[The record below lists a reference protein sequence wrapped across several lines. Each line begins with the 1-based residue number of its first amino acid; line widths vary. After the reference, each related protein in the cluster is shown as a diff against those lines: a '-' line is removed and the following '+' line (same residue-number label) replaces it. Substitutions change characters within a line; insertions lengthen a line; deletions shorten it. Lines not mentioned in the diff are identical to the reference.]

1 MQSKRITFYNILQA
15 VVIFFAVCSAA
26 SVGAQAN
33 SQTNFDFE
41 QGTKGWQ
48 SAGACSID
56 KGIAHHGIYSIRIGN
71 GYGKIEKTVYVDPLS
86 IIQFNA
92 YIKSSGRAVSGYSF
106 INFYDSNHKL
116 LLTYKSKPSD
126 STSWQQTGNYTETP
140 ANTRYAEIGVEKA
153 PGHGYIWADDFTI
166 KTNVGVPLKKHAPL
180 CNLNEY
186 MKPFWRSD
194 TIFNETV
201 MLYSVNGKAAEGK
214 LLFIPSKILSVQKFD
229 LSTRYQANTD
239 YTLNGRVLT
248 RTPNSRMPYR
258 ADTSFDRK
266 KDLAWFSL
274 KSQWVVVTYI
284 HQDKWTG
291 PIPSY
296 KGDKMPA
303 LMAKLKAKRPVKIVA
318 FGMSI
323 TRGMD
328 VSSYDTVP
336 PYMPTYVDLFAR
348 ELRKKYRYND
358 IKLYNAG
365 LPGAAVDWGAQYA
378 DKYINPLNPDLV
390 IVDFGMND
398 FWRITPEQFK
408 GYIQTIVDKAKAKN
422 STVEFVLLSNMKFD
436 PDYILDS
443 DKTKTW
449 YQANMEGYSK
459 VLKELEKT
467 GMINLDMTALSDVI
481 YHLKKAKDCIE
492 NPLHPND
499 YMARWYAQGLAQL
512 LIK

>member
-1 MQSKRITFYNILQA
+1 MFKRINISNALRPA
-15 VVIFFAVCSAA
+15 VFLLAIFIGMNHVHA
-26 SVGAQAN
+26 
-33 SQTNFDFE
+33 QTNPGFE
-41 QGTKGWQ
+41 NGLKGWVTTGKSSVDPHVFRHGNY
-48 SAGACSID
+48 SA
-56 KGIAHHGIYSIRIGN
+56 RIE
-71 GYGKIEKTVYVDPLS
+71 GYGQIKTRVYVAPLS
-86 IIQFNA
+86 IIQFNV
-92 YIKSSGRAVSGYSF
+92 YIKSSGPAASGYSF
-106 INFYDSNHKL
+106 INFYDDKHTL
-116 LLTYKSKPSD
+116 LLSYKSKPSD

-140 ANTRYAEIGVEKA
+140 AGTQYADIGVEKTA
-153 PGHGYIWADDFTI
+153 TADGYVWADDFTI
-166 KTNVGVPLKKHAPL
+166 KTNIGVPLKNHAPL
-180 CNLNEY
+180 VNLDEY

-201 MLYSVNGKAAEGK
+201 LMYSVNGKAAEGR
-214 LLFIPSKILSVQKFD
+214 LLFTPSKILSVQKFN
-229 LSTRYQANTD
+229 LSTRYNLNTD

-248 RTPNSRMPYR
+248 RMQNSRMPFR
-258 ADTSFDRK
+258 ADTSFETK

-274 KSQWVVVTYI
+274 QSQWVVVTYL
-284 HQDKWTG
+284 HNDKWTG
-291 PIPSY
+291 PVPVY
-296 KGDKMPA
+296 KGDNVPA
-303 LMAKLKAKRPVKIVA
+303 LMAKLKAKHPVKIVA

-348 ELRKKYRYND
+348 ELRKKYRYSD

-390 IVDFGMND
+390 IIDFGMND

-408 GYIQTIVDKAKAKN
+408 GYIETIISKAKATNPK
-422 STVEFVLLSNMKFD
+422 VEFVLLSNMKFD

-467 GMINLDMTALSDVI
+467 GMINLDMTTLSDAI

-512 LIK
+512 LID